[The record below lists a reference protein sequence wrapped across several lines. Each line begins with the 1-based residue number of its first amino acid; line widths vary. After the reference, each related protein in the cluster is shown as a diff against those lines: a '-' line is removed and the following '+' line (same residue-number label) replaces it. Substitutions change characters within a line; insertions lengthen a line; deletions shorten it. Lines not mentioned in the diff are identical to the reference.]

1 MNLPRDFHLYIS
13 LLIAHT
19 TSHHSQLTT
28 QNMFSPSSTY
38 RIQFNKNFTF
48 KSLEQIIDYLEE
60 LGIST
65 IYASP
70 IFKAMNGSDH
80 GYDVVNPNIINDEIG
95 TLDELRALSKK
106 LKDKNFSWIQD
117 IVPNHMS
124 VIGTNYRLW
133 DVLERGRNSTYGNY
147 FDIDWDHPQLK
158 DRVMLPFL
166 EASLE
171 KCLEQKKVIL
181 RFAENG
187 FEICYYENHYPVNA
201 DSYDLLLSQ
210 CDLQKETHEKDLQEF
225 LANKNADYENW
236 KRVKKHFIEKL
247 FYDKEKIEAGVKR
260 INENKELLLQL
271 ANDQFYKLEWYEES
285 DRIMNYRRFFTI
297 NGLMCVRIEDEN
309 VFNDY
314 HQLIK
319 QLYDEGLIQGLRIDH
334 IDGLKDP
341 AGYIESLR
349 NLLGKDCYII
359 AEKILEIK
367 EQLPEAFDLEGT
379 SGYEFLSYINQV
391 LTDMKGAEK
400 LLAFYNLQAP
410 DFQDYY
416 DIVFNKKFSFLE
428 KYMRGEWDNLMRL
441 LFSLNIIDDRSIRQE
456 ELCQALGTFMAA
468 FPVYR
473 VYIDQFP
480 VDDVS
485 REIVNKAFEDA
496 GKRAPH
502 LKHAFEPLKKLFDDD
517 GDKQTERLQF
527 IQRLMQFTGP
537 LAAKGVED
545 TTFYLY
551 NPLISH
557 NEVGDLPCVLGI
569 PVNGFHEKMQQR
581 HKANPLSLNSTST
594 HDTKRGEDARVR
606 INVLSELTNEW
617 TALVTHWQQ
626 INAPFK
632 KHVKEVMAP
641 VFNDEYFLYQSIVGG
656 FPEDLNTNDESKDRL
671 KWFYTK
677 ALRES
682 KFFSTPARP
691 DDDYEKACMEFI
703 DALFDPSH
711 AFLSSIIPFVRK
723 VKLYSEVYSLSQVVI
738 KSTAPGI
745 PDFYQGSELWDLS
758 YVDPDNRRQVN
769 YDFRK
774 CLMNELLEK
783 ERESLEDVLCWS
795 QNKLLLGAQKMFTT
809 RTILQYRKAN
819 NALFIEGD
827 YIPLEVEEGKRKVI
841 AYARKKEDKWVMV
854 VIPTGLVAAQ
864 KTGWE
869 GIEVP
874 MPTDAPKRWR
884 NIFTGEVVSTNGDL
898 QLKEVFNQFPVAV
911 FESCQ

>member
-1 MNLPRDFHLYIS
+1 MLH
-13 LLIAHT
+13 
-19 TSHHSQLTT
+19 
-28 QNMFSPSSTY
+28 PSSTY

-48 KSLEQIIDYLEE
+48 KNLDQIIDYLEA

-80 GYDVVNPNIINDEIG
+80 GYDVVNPHIINDEIG
-95 TLDELRALSKK
+95 TIDELRTLSKK
-106 LKDKNFSWIQD
+106 LKEKGFSWIQD

-124 VIGTNYRLW
+124 VIDTNYRLW
-133 DVLERGRNSTYGNY
+133 DVLERGRTSGYGNY
-147 FDIDWDHPQLK
+147 FDIDWDHPQLR

-166 EASLE
+166 EANLQNCIRE
-171 KCLEQKKVIL
+171 NKVRL

-187 FEICYYENHYPVNA
+187 FEICYYENHYPVKP
-201 DSYDLLLSQ
+201 DSYDLLLSK
-210 CDLQKETHEKDLQEF
+210 CDLLREAYEDDLQKY
-225 LANKNADYENW
+225 LASKNADYQSW
-236 KRVKKHFIEKL
+236 QKIKKQFVEKL
-247 FYDKEKIEAGVKR
+247 SKSKNKIEDGVNR
-260 INENKELLLQL
+260 INENNELLLQL
-271 ANDQFYKLEWYEES
+271 ANDQYYKLEWYGEA
-285 DRIMNYRRFFTI
+285 DRIMNYRRFFTVNSLI
-297 NGLMCVRIEDEN
+297 CVRIEEEQ

-341 AGYIESLR
+341 AEYIRRLKK
-349 NLLGKDCYII
+349 LLGKDCYII
-359 AEKILEIK
+359 VEKILEIK
-367 EQLPEAFDLEGT
+367 EQLPESFDLEGT

-391 LTDMKGAEK
+391 LTDMNGAEK
-400 LLAFYNLQAP
+400 LLTFYHQHAP
-410 DFQDYY
+410 DFQNYY
-416 DIVFNKKFSFLE
+416 DIVFDRKFSFLE
-428 KYMRGEWDNLMRL
+428 KYMHGEWDNLFRL
-441 LFSLNIIDDRSIRQE
+441 LLSLNIIENKSIKQE
-456 ELCQALGTFMAA
+456 ELHQALGTFMAA

-480 VDDVS
+480 VDDIS

-496 GKRAPH
+496 ENRAGH
-502 LKHAFEPLKKLFDDD
+502 LKAAFQLLKKLFNDG
-517 GDKQTERLQF
+517 GDKQTKRLQF

-569 PVNGFHEKMQQR
+569 PVSGFHEKMQQR
-581 HKANPLSLNSTST
+581 HRANPLSLNSTST
-594 HDTKRGEDARVR
+594 HDTKRGEDARAR

-617 TALVTHWQQ
+617 VALVTRWQQ
-626 INAPFK
+626 INAAFK
-632 KHVKEVMAP
+632 KRVKDVMAP

-656 FPEDLNTNDESKDRL
+656 FPEDLNTSNESKDRL

-682 KFFSTPARP
+682 KFFSTPSRP

-711 AFLSSIIPFVRK
+711 AFLSGMVPFVRK
-723 VKLYSEVYSLSQVVI
+723 VKSYAEIYSLSQVVI

-769 YDFRK
+769 YDLRK
-774 CLMNELLEK
+774 SLMNELLQNEK
-783 ERESLEDVLCWS
+783 QSLEDVLCWS
-795 QNKLLLGAQKMFTT
+795 QNKLLVGGQKMFTT

-819 NALFIEGD
+819 NELFIEGD
-827 YIPLEVEEGKRKVI
+827 YIPLEIEEGKRKVI
-841 AYARKKEDKWVMV
+841 AYARRKDDKWVLI
-854 VIPTGLVAAQ
+854 VIPTGLVAVQ

-869 GIEVP
+869 GINIII
-874 MPTDAPKRWR
+874 PTGTPKHWR
-884 NIFTGEVVSTNGDL
+884 NIFTGETITTNGEL
-898 QLKEVFNQFPVAV
+898 QLKEIFNQFPVAV
-911 FESCQ
+911 FENYH

>member
-1 MNLPRDFHLYIS
+1 MLH
-13 LLIAHT
+13 
-19 TSHHSQLTT
+19 
-28 QNMFSPSSTY
+28 PSSTY

-48 KSLEQIIDYLEE
+48 QHVEQIIDYLDQ

-106 LKDKNFSWIQD
+106 LKGKGFSWIQD

-124 VIGTNYRLW
+124 VIDSNFRLW
-133 DVLERGRNSTYGNY
+133 DVLERGRTSTYGNY

-158 DRVMLPFL
+158 NKIMLPLL
-166 EASLE
+166 EASLQ
-171 KCLEQKKVIL
+171 KCIEEKKVIL

-187 FEICYYENHYPVNA
+187 FEICYYDHHYPVKA
-201 DSYDLLLSQ
+201 DSYDWLFSQ
-210 CDLQKETHEKDLQEF
+210 CGVQKETYEKDLQEYV
-225 LANKNADYENW
+225 ANKNAHYALWRNI
-236 KRVKKHFIEKL
+236 KKQFIDKL
-247 FYDKEKIEAGVKR
+247 LRSREKIEAGIKH
-260 INENKELLLQL
+260 INENSELLLQIV
-271 ANDQFYKLEWYEES
+271 NDQFFQLEWYEEA
-285 DRIMNYRRFFTI
+285 DRIINYRRFFTI
-297 NGLMCVRIEDEN
+297 NSLICVRIEDEN

-341 AGYIESLR
+341 AGYIKRLR
-349 NLLGKDCYII
+349 NFLGKDCYII

-367 EQLPEAFDLEGT
+367 EQLPGSFDLQGT

-391 LTDMKGAEK
+391 LTDMKGSEK
-400 LLAFYNLQAP
+400 LVAFYNQHAP
-410 DFQDYY
+410 DFQNYY
-416 DIVFNKKFSFLE
+416 DIVFDRKFSFLE
-428 KYMRGEWDNLMRL
+428 KYMRGEWDNLVRL
-441 LFSLNIIDDRSIRQE
+441 LLSLNIIEDKSINHE
-456 ELCQALGTFMAA
+456 EIHQALGIFMAA

-480 VDDVS
+480 VDEISRQIVS
-485 REIVNKAFEDA
+485 KSFEDA
-496 GKRAPH
+496 ENRAPQ
-502 LKHAFEPLKKLFDDD
+502 LNLAFHALKKIFIDS
-517 GDKQTERLQF
+517 GEKQNARLQF

-537 LAAKGVED
+537 LTAKGVED

-581 HKANPLSLNSTST
+581 RQTNPLSLNSTST

-617 TALVTHWQQ
+617 IALVTHWQQ
-626 INAPFK
+626 INAAFK
-632 KHVKEVMAP
+632 KKVKGVLAP
-641 VFNDEYFLYQSIVGG
+641 VFNDQYFLYQSIVGG
-656 FPEDLNTNDESKDRL
+656 FPEDLNTTDEDKDRL

-682 KFFSTPARP
+682 KFFSTPSRP
-691 DDDYEKACMEFI
+691 DDEYEKACMDFI

-711 AFLSSIIPFVRK
+711 AFLSGIVPFVRK
-723 VKLYSEVYSLSQVVI
+723 VKLYAEIYSLSQVVI

-769 YDFRK
+769 YDLRK
-774 CLMNELLEK
+774 NLMNELLQNEK
-783 ERESLEDVLCWS
+783 HSLEDALCWS
-795 QNKLLLGAQKMFTT
+795 QDKLLVGGQKMFTT
-809 RTILQYRKAN
+809 KTILQYRKAN
-819 NALFIEGD
+819 NDLFVEGD

-841 AYARKKEDKWVMV
+841 AYARRKEHKWVMV
-854 VIPTGLVAAQ
+854 VIPTGLVAEQ
-864 KTGWE
+864 KAGWE
-869 GIEVP
+869 GISIS
-874 MPTDAPKRWR
+874 MPTDAPKQWK
-884 NIFTGEVVSTNGDL
+884 NIFTSEIVFTNGAL
-898 QLKEVFNQFPVAV
+898 ELKEIFNQFPVAV
-911 FESCQ
+911 FESLYH

>member
-1 MNLPRDFHLYIS
+1 MLH
-13 LLIAHT
+13 
-19 TSHHSQLTT
+19 
-28 QNMFSPSSTY
+28 PSSTY

-48 KSLEQIIDYLEE
+48 KNLASIIDYLDE

-80 GYDVVNPNIINDEIG
+80 GYDVVDPNIINDEIG
-95 TLDELRALSKK
+95 TLEEFRALTET
-106 LKDKNFSWIQD
+106 LKTKGFSWIQD

-124 VIGTNYRLW
+124 VFDTNYRLW
-133 DVLERGRNSTYGNY
+133 DVLERGRSSTYGNY

-158 DRVMLPFL
+158 DRIMLPFL
-166 EASLE
+166 EASLQ
-171 KCLEQKKVIL
+171 KCIEEKKVVL
-181 RFAENG
+181 RFGGNG
-187 FEICYYENHYPVNA
+187 FEICYYDHHYPVKA

-210 CDLQKETHEKDLQEF
+210 CGLEKRAYQKDLQEL
-225 LANKNADYENW
+225 LANKHADYKSW
-236 KRVKKHFIEKL
+236 QKIKKQFIERL
-247 FYDKEKIEAGVKR
+247 SCVKEKIEGGLKQ
-260 INENKELLLQL
+260 INENSDLLLQL
-271 ANDQFYKLEWYEES
+271 ANEQFYKLEWYEES
-285 DRIMNYRRFFTI
+285 DRIMNFRRFFTI
-297 NGLMCVRIEDEN
+297 SSLICVRIEDEI

-319 QLYDEGLIQGLRIDH
+319 QMYDEGLIQGLRIDH

-341 AGYIESLR
+341 AGYIRQLR

-367 EQLPEAFDLEGT
+367 EQLPESFDLEGT

-391 LTDMKGAEK
+391 LTDMKGSEK
-400 LLAFYNLQAP
+400 LVSFYNQHAP
-410 DFQDYY
+410 DFQNYY
-416 DIVFNKKFSFLE
+416 DIVFDRKFSFLE
-428 KYMRGEWDNLMRL
+428 KYMRGEWDNLIRL
-441 LFSLNIIDDRSIRQE
+441 LLSLNIIEDRSIKEE
-456 ELCQALGTFMAA
+456 ELHQALGTFMAA

-480 VDDVS
+480 VDDIS
-485 REIVNKAFEDA
+485 SEMINKAFKDA
-496 GKRAPH
+496 GNRASQ
-502 LKHAFEPLKKLFDDD
+502 LKPAFHALKKLFDDRD
-517 GDKQTERLQF
+517 EKQNERLQF

-557 NEVGDLPCVLGI
+557 NEVGDLPCVFGI

-581 HKANPLSLNSTST
+581 HRVNPLSLNSTST

-606 INVLSELTNEW
+606 INVLSELANEW
-617 TALVTHWQQ
+617 TTLVSHWKQ
-626 INAPFK
+626 INASFK
-632 KHVKEVMAP
+632 KRVKEVQAP

-656 FPEDLNTNDESKDRL
+656 FPEDLNTSDESKDRL

-682 KFFSTPARP
+682 KYFSTPSKP
-691 DDDYEKACMEFI
+691 DDDYEKACMAFI

-711 AFLSSIIPFVRK
+711 AFLSSIVPFVRK
-723 VKLYSEVYSLSQVVI
+723 VKLYAEIYSLSQVVI

-769 YDFRK
+769 YDLRK
-774 CLMNELLEK
+774 ALMNELIQNEK
-783 ERESLEDVLCWS
+783 RSLEDVLCWS
-795 QNKLLLGAQKMFTT
+795 QNKLLVGGQKMFTT
-809 RTILQYRKAN
+809 RTMLQFRKAN
-819 NALFIEGD
+819 NTLFIEGD

-841 AYARKKEDKWVMV
+841 AYARKMDDKWVIV
-854 VIPTGLVAAQ
+854 VVPTGLVAAQ

-869 GIEVP
+869 GVNIP
-874 MPTDAPKRWR
+874 MPKDAPKHWR
-884 NIFTGEVVSTNGDL
+884 NIFTGELISSNGE
-898 QLKEVFNQFPVAV
+898 LKLEKVFNQFPVAV
-911 FESCQ
+911 LENYH

>member
-1 MNLPRDFHLYIS
+1 MIH
-13 LLIAHT
+13 
-19 TSHHSQLTT
+19 
-28 QNMFSPSSTY
+28 PSSTY

-48 KSLEQIIDYLEE
+48 RNLDSIIDYLEE

-70 IFKAMNGSDH
+70 VFKAMNGSDH

-95 TLDELRALSKK
+95 TLEELRLLSETLKK
-106 LKDKNFSWIQD
+106 KGFSWIQD

-124 VIGTNYRLW
+124 VVDTNFRLW
-133 DVLERGRNSTYGNY
+133 DVLERGRSSTYGNY

-158 DRVMLPFL
+158 DRIMLPFL
-166 EASLE
+166 EANLQ
-171 KCLEQKKVIL
+171 KCIEEKKVIL

-187 FEICYYENHYPVNA
+187 FEICYYDNCYPVKA
-201 DSYDLLLSQ
+201 DSYHLLLSQ
-210 CDLQKETHEKDLQEF
+210 CGVEKDVCEKELQKF
-225 LANKNADYENW
+225 LANKNADYESW
-236 KRVKKHFIEKL
+236 
-247 FYDKEKIEAGVKR
+247 EKIKKQFIKNLSCVKNKIEVGVKQ
-260 INENKELLLQL
+260 INENNEILLQL

-297 NGLMCVRIEDEN
+297 NSLICVRIEDES

-341 AGYIESLR
+341 AGYIRRLR
-349 NLLGKDCYII
+349 KLLGKDCYII

-367 EQLPEAFDLEGT
+367 EQLPASFDLEGT

-391 LTDMKGAEK
+391 LTDMKGSEK
-400 LLAFYNLQAP
+400 LVSFYNQHAP
-410 DFQDYY
+410 DFQNYY
-416 DIVFNKKFSFLE
+416 DIVFDRKFSFLE
-428 KYMRGEWDNLMRL
+428 KYMRGEWDNLFRL
-441 LFSLNIIDDRSIRQE
+441 LLSLNIIEDRSIKQE
-456 ELCQALGTFMAA
+456 EQHQALGTFMAA

-480 VDDVS
+480 VDDIS
-485 REIVNKAFEDA
+485 KEIVNKAFEDA
-496 GKRAPH
+496 EKRASH
-502 LKHAFEPLKKLFDDD
+502 LKPGLRALKKLFDSHNEM
-517 GDKQTERLQF
+517 QSERLQF

-569 PVNGFHEKMQQR
+569 PVGGFHEKMQQR
-581 HKANPLSLNSTST
+581 HNANPLSLNSTST
-594 HDTKRGEDARVR
+594 HDTKRGEDARIR
-606 INVLSELTNEW
+606 INVLSELTDEW
-617 TALVTHWQQ
+617 TTLVTHWQQ

-632 KHVKEVMAP
+632 KRVKEVQAP

-656 FPEDLNTNDESKDRL
+656 FPEDLNTNDEGKDRL

-682 KFFSTPARP
+682 KFFSTPSRP

-711 AFLSSIIPFVRK
+711 AFLSSIVPFVRK
-723 VKLYSEVYSLSQVVI
+723 VKLYAEIYSLSQVVI

-769 YDFRK
+769 YDLRK
-774 CLMNELLEK
+774 DLMSELIENEK
-783 ERESLEDVLCWS
+783 QSVEDVLCWS
-795 QNKLLLGAQKMFTT
+795 QNKLLIGGQKMFTT

-819 NALFIEGD
+819 NSLFIEGE
-827 YIPLEVEEGKRKVI
+827 YIPLEIEAGKRKVI
-841 AYARKKEDKWVMV
+841 AYARKKEDKWGVV

-869 GIEVP
+869 EISIP
-874 MPTDAPKRWR
+874 MPADAPKQWR
-884 NIFTGEVVSTNGDL
+884 NIFTGEIINTNG
-898 QLKEVFNQFPVAV
+898 QLELKDIFNQFPVAV
-911 FESCQ
+911 FESYH

>member
-1 MNLPRDFHLYIS
+1 
-13 LLIAHT
+13 
-19 TSHHSQLTT
+19 
-28 QNMFSPSSTY
+28 MFAPSSTY
-38 RIQFNKNFTF
+38 RIQFNQDFTF
-48 KSLEQIIDYLEE
+48 KDVDKIINYLEQ

-70 IFKAMNGSDH
+70 IFKAMNGSNH

-95 TLDELRALSKK
+95 TLDELRTLSKK
-106 LKDKNFSWIQD
+106 LKERGFSWIQD

-124 VIGTNYRLW
+124 VVDTNYRLW
-133 DVLERGRNSTYGNY
+133 DVLERGRTSTYGNY

-158 DRVMLPFL
+158 DRIMLPFL
-166 EASLE
+166 EANLQ
-171 KCLEQKKVIL
+171 KCIEERKVIL

-187 FEICYYENHYPVNA
+187 FEICYYDHHYPVKA
-201 DSYDLLLSQ
+201 DSYKSLLERCGLH
-210 CDLQKETHEKDLQEF
+210 KEEYGNDLQEF
-225 LANKNADYENW
+225 LSNNNADFESW
-236 KRVKKHFIEKL
+236 RKEKKQFIEKL
-247 FYDKEKIEAGVKR
+247 FRHKEKIESGVEHM
-260 INENKELLLQL
+260 NENGELLLQL
-271 ANDQFYKLEWYEES
+271 ANDQYYKLEWYEDS
-285 DRIMNYRRFFTI
+285 DRLMNYRRFFTI
-297 NGLMCVRIEDEN
+297 NSLICVRIEDEN

-314 HQLIK
+314 HQLVK

-341 AGYIESLR
+341 SGYIHRLR

-367 EQLPEAFDLEGT
+367 EQLPASFDLEGT

-391 LTDMKGAEK
+391 LTDMQGSEK
-400 LLAFYNLQAP
+400 LVNFYNEHTP
-410 DFQDYY
+410 EFQNYY
-416 DIVFNKKFSFLE
+416 DIVFDRKFSFLK

-441 LFSLNIIDDRSIRQE
+441 LLSLDIIEYRSLKHEDIY
-456 ELCQALGTFMAA
+456 QALGTLMAA

-480 VDDVS
+480 VDEIS
-485 REIVNKAFEDA
+485 RGILDKAFEDA
-496 GKRAPH
+496 ENRTTN
-502 LKHAFEPLKKLFDDD
+502 LKSALKALKKIFADE
-517 GDKQTERLQF
+517 GDKQSERLQF

-569 PVNGFHEKMQQR
+569 TINGFHEKMQQR
-581 HKANPLSLNSTST
+581 HQTNPLSLNSTST

-617 TALVTHWQQ
+617 IDLVMHWQQ
-626 INAPFK
+626 INASLK
-632 KHVKEVMAP
+632 KRVKEIDAP
-641 VFNDEYFLYQSIVGG
+641 VFNDEYFLYQSILGG
-656 FPEDLNTNDESKDRL
+656 FPEDLNTDDESKNRL

-682 KFFSTPARP
+682 KYFSTPSRP
-691 DDDYEKACMEFI
+691 DDNYERACMEFI
-703 DALFDPSH
+703 DALFEPSH
-711 AFLSSIIPFVRK
+711 AFVSSIVPFVRK
-723 VKLYSEVYSLSQVVI
+723 VKLYAEVYSLSQVVI
-738 KSTAPGI
+738 KATAPGI

-769 YDFRK
+769 YDLRK
-774 CLMNELLEK
+774 NLMNELLLIEK
-783 ERESLEDVLCWS
+783 KSVEDALCWS
-795 QNKLLLGAQKMFTT
+795 QNKLLIGGQKMFTT

-819 NALFIEGD
+819 NRLFIEGE
-827 YIPLEVEEGKRKVI
+827 YIPLEIEEGKRKVI
-841 AYARKKEDKWVMV
+841 AYSRKKDSKWLMV
-854 VIPTGLVAAQ
+854 VVPTGLVAAQ

-869 GIEVP
+869 GINIP
-874 MPTDAPKRWR
+874 MPTDAPKKWR
-884 NIFTGEVVSTNGDL
+884 NIFTGEAISTNGEL
-898 QLKEVFNQFPVAV
+898 ALKEVFNQFPVAV
-911 FESCQ
+911 FENYH